1 MVAFLRKNGLR
12 LVIYLDDILI
22 AASSQSETRLEVERV
37 RSLLEALGFVISDKK
52 SSEEP
57 SQWLEYIGLFF
68 DSVKM
73 RLILP
78 DRKRLDIFRL
88 CKAALKEPHIARI
101 DLEKIIGNL
110 NWAAAAVN
118 FAPAHFRGLQIL
130 LNSRPEGR
138 LIRSREFF
146 TFSEEARK
154 DLLWWISKADFIS
167 GRPLIFPAPDLS
179 IASDSSLSG
188 WGGAVCNEV
197 RTG

>member
-1 MVAFLRKNGLR
+1 MGGGGLLEFVFLPFGLSSAPCAFTKLLRVVVAFLRKNGLR

-22 AASSQSETRLEVERV
+22 AASSQSEARLEVERV

-88 CKAALKEPHIARI
+88 CKVALKEPHISRI
-101 DLEKIIGNL
+101 YLEKIIGNL
-110 NWAAAAVN
+110 N
-118 FAPAHFRGLQIL
+118 
-130 LNSRPEGR
+130 
-138 LIRSREFF
+138 
-146 TFSEEARK
+146 
-154 DLLWWISKADFIS
+154 
-167 GRPLIFPAPDLS
+167 
-179 IASDSSLSG
+179 
-188 WGGAVCNEV
+188 
-197 RTG
+197 